1 MTQIWCPQR
10 LDFLSNCGMDGVLV
24 LERNILSKRRK
35 RTAHMPCTSRTSP
48 KLEGQFMKYNRGQEK
63 TYFMAVYVQVGGEV
77 LSHPDKCFA
86 DTFNSIEI
94 EHQLDTMM

>member
-1 MTQIWCPQR
+1 
-10 LDFLSNCGMDGVLV
+10 
-24 LERNILSKRRK
+24 
-35 RTAHMPCTSRTSP
+35 
-48 KLEGQFMKYNRGQEK
+48 MKYNRGQEK
-63 TYFMAVYVQVGGEV
+63 TYFMAVYVQVSGEV